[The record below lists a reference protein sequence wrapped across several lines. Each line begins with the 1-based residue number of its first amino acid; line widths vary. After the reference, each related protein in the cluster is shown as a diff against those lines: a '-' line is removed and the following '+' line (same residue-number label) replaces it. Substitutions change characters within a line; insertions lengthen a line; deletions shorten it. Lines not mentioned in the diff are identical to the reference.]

1 MEFRQA
7 MSGDAEAIFQLIVRR
22 VEWMEQKGLRQW
34 NQNGYLE
41 AYPLDYFHQHI
52 GDFWVAIQGKRIV
65 AAAALLDQ
73 DENWPADQPAFYLH
87 NLVSDPDCSG
97 AGGALLDFVEALAR
111 RQGKVALRLDSDI
124 NNRQLGQYYEKRG
137 FLPQGQC
144 SDGPYYTGIMREKAL

>member
-41 AYPLDYFHQHI
+41 AYPLDYFQQHI

-97 AGGALLDFVEALAR
+97 AGGAPLDFVEALAR